1 MNRLGFERAQ
11 VGELKDLLLD
21 FPELKVASL
30 YTHLVGADEEAH
42 HDFSVHQLQL
52 FMEMSEAIGSI
63 LSYKPLLHALN
74 SAGIVR
80 YADYQL
86 DLVRLGIGLYGV
98 EVTGKHDSS
107 LKAVSTLKT
116 TISQVKT
123 LAAGATVGYS
133 RKGSLPEGG
142 RIATLAIGYA
152 DGYDRRFS
160 QGKGYVLIHGQK
172 APVIGNVCM
181 DMVMVDVSQIPE
193 AKAGDEAIV
202 YGEQISLKELADR
215 IGTIPYELLTNIS
228 GRVKRVYYLD

>member
-1 MNRLGFERAQ
+1 
-11 VGELKDLLLD
+11 
-21 FPELKVASL
+21 
-30 YTHLVGADEEAH
+30 
-42 HDFSVHQLQL
+42 
-52 FMEMSEAIGSI
+52 
-63 LSYKPLLHALN
+63 
-74 SAGIVR
+74 
-80 YADYQL
+80 
-86 DLVRLGIGLYGV
+86 LYGV
-98 EVTGKHDSS
+98 EVTGKHDRS

-116 TISQVKT
+116 TISQLKT
-123 LAAGATVGYS
+123 IAPGATVGYS

-160 QGKGYVLIHGQK
+160 QGKGYVLIHGKK

-181 DMVMVDVSQIPE
+181 DMVMVDVSAIPE

-202 YGEQISLKELADR
+202 YGEQISLKELADQ